1 MRVAVALAGAN
12 PDWPFLGGELTVGVE
27 AASRCF
33 GSAVV
38 WVAHK
43 VPADTSLGDVHP
55 FP

>member
-1 MRVAVALAGAN
+1 MALAGAN
-12 PDWPFLGGELTVGVE
+12 PDWAFLGGELKVGVE
-27 AASRCF
+27 AASRCS

-43 VPADTSLGDVHP
+43 VPADTSLRDVHP